1 MRRDWLVALN
11 AALALY
17 TALPGAASV
26 PASAASRPGA
36 MRFRA
41 MSPRD
46 SDEVERALD
55 AAKRCELDDR
65 GQKLRAEVA
74 ARFGVDFGAFPRP
87 FVLELRPESD
97 ALGGA
102 AGGEAIGAG
111 EDGPAWFCEESDWEL
126 SGDIHELCESFL
138 HNATVRCCSCGR
150 ACAARCPCSAAPH
163 RDR

>member
-46 SDEVERALD
+46 SDEGEHALD
-55 AAKRCELDDR
+55 AAKRWAKDDR

-74 ARFGVDFGAFPRP
+74 ARFGVDFALKQSLR
-87 FVLELRPESD
+87 FVQ
-97 ALGGA
+97 
-102 AGGEAIGAG
+102 
-111 EDGPAWFCEESDWEL
+111 
-126 SGDIHELCESFL
+126 
-138 HNATVRCCSCGR
+138 TVVIS
-150 ACAARCPCSAAPH
+150 
-163 RDR
+163 